1 MRPKKFILKI
11 YTLIINLTSILIC
24 SIFLPLYLLNI
35 VKKKSPKDTSWT
47 HERKLIYK
55 LGIKHWE
62 NNLEKTGCNF
72 KGKKILEVGSG
83 NGQWLIALDNLGA
96 NKVIGVEPYDTI
108 LKFSKKKIKKYKKE
122 SKIELINAS
131 AEKLPFEENNFDC
144 LLCLGVFM
152 FTNFDNALREFE
164 RVLKPNGKI
173 IMSFN
178 GIGYLIMKFI
188 LGISFFKWK
197 ELSYSLH
204 GFINSILYW
213 LFNFKFGY
221 AVLNYSVMKK
231 LLKKNNF
238 KLEKCFIHLDMEDQ
252 FMEEKFLFTTNYLI
266 VGEKIPNK

>member
-1 MRPKKFILKI
+1 MLQLRNFLLKRIIL
-11 YTLIINLTSILIC
+11 TVFFAWE
-24 SIFLPLYLLNI
+24 FL
-35 VKKKSPKDTSWT
+35 
-47 HERKLIYK
+47 
-55 LGIKHWE
+55 
-62 NNLEKTGCNF
+62 C
-72 KGKKILEVGSG
+72 
-83 NGQWLIALDNLGA
+83 
-96 NKVIGVEPYDTI
+96 
-108 LKFSKKKIKKYKKE
+108 
-122 SKIELINAS
+122 
-131 AEKLPFEENNFDC
+131 
-144 LLCLGVFM
+144 
-152 FTNFDNALREFE
+152 FTDFDNALREFE

-213 LFNFKFGY
+213 LYNFKFGY

-266 VGEKIPNK
+266 VGEKYLTNNQIRCHQEN